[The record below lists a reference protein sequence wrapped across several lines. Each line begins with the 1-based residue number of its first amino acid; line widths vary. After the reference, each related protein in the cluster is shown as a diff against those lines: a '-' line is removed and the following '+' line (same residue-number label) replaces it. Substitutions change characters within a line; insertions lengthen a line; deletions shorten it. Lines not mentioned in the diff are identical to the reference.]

1 MWMRDDIDLPELNW
15 DNFVAMF
22 VPSIWI
28 LLVAISE
35 DVMTIEVVSDMT
47 NTRPKTT
54 EGEIKMVQ
62 QQIVAMGASNI
73 IGGLL
78 GTMGLCVWWRGTLC
92 VDTAAMYNMCVW
104 CHNVLGGGSTI
115 GASIVACFQGSNGRY
130 RICGVVTS
138 LAILLTVLV
147 GHTAIA
153 AIPASALVGIIAVTV
168 HHTFEYES
176 VYIVFSSMMPMALRE
191 WIKDNVYHRSMR
203 KIQRA
208 DAFVITL
215 VTVLTLISNLGI
227 AISAGLIFNALVY
240 SWQSANRLQV
250 SVEVVHLPKNKDLK
264 VYHLE
269 GPMFFG
275 NARRIV
281 AEFTPEEDP
290 EEIEIHLRDAQ
301 IYDYSAINALN
312 CIAEK
317 YKKLNKSVHLK
328 HISDSSQKLITKAHD
343 LISHFTY
350 DTVSRAHSQGSFE
363 LGSGH
368 QFHIAQYPK

>member
-1 MWMRDDIDLPELNW
+1 MWSLPLSFWCIECIVLFDDD
-15 DNFVAMF
+15 D
-22 VPSIWI
+22 
-28 LLVAISE
+28 
-35 DVMTIEVVSDMT
+35 
-47 NTRPKTT
+47 
-54 EGEIKMVQ
+54 
-62 QQIVAMGASNI
+62 
-73 IGGLL
+73 
-78 GTMGLCVWWRGTLC
+78 TMYSHYSV
-92 VDTAAMYNMCVW
+92 
-104 CHNVLGGGSTI
+104 GGGSTI

-138 LAILLTVLV
+138 LSILLTVLV
-147 GHTAIA
+147 GHAAIA

-176 VYIVFSSMMPMALRE
+176 VYIVISSMMPMVMRE
-191 WIKDNVYHRSMR
+191 WIKEHVFHRSMR

-227 AISAGLIFNALVY
+227 AISAGLIFNSLVY

-250 SVEVVHLPKNKDLK
+250 AVEVVHLPKDKDLK
-264 VYHLE
+264 IYHLE

-275 NARRIV
+275 NARSIV
-281 AEFTPEEDP
+281 AEFTPETDP
-290 EEIEIHLRDAQ
+290 DEIEIHLRDAQ

-350 DTVSRAHSQGSFE
+350 DTVSRAHTHGSFE
-363 LGSGH
+363 LDERPH
-368 QFHIAQYPK
+368 HYHIAQYPK